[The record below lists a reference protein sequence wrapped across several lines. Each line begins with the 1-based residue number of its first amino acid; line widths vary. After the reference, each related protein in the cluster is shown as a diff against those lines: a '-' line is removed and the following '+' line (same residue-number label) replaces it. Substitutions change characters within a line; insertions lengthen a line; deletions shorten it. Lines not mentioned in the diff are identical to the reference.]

1 MSMMDWKT
9 FASQMFTPGTR
20 ACAIF
25 GAAVGVVFAVLCL
38 TIGVGKAVLIG
49 LFCLI
54 GAFIGGVKDK
64 AGFIRKLI
72 LFFHRDGM
80 DRYE

>member
-1 MSMMDWKT
+1 MMDWKT
-9 FASQMFTPGTR
+9 FVAQMFTLGTR
-20 ACAIF
+20 ACALF

-38 TIGVGKAVLIG
+38 TIGVGKSVLIG
-49 LFCLI
+49 LFCLV

-64 AGFIRKLI
+64 ANFVRKVI
-72 LFFHRDGM
+72 LFFHRDGS

>member
-1 MSMMDWKT
+1 MMDMKT
-9 FASQMFTPGTR
+9 FISQMLTPGTVP
-20 ACAIF
+20 CTIL
-25 GAAVGVVFAVLCL
+25 GAVLGVIFAVLCL
-38 TIGVGKAVLIG
+38 TIGAGKALLIG

-64 AGFIRKLI
+64 AGFIRKVI
-72 LFFHRDGM
+72 LFFHRDGS